1 MRIMLAVAL
10 GLILGG
16 CADSGPEVHGIWDLV
31 SINGEPLPTQGMAQ
45 HWVDVKEGGVVTLYF
60 IPEGESEPQSV
71 EAEYSLGE
79 VEDGCIAYNSNDYR
93 TGEPLVGSV
102 CGDVLTL
109 NTVDGVPIIYS
120 RRM

>member
-10 GLILGG
+10 GLILGA

-79 VEDGCIAYNSNDYR
+79 VQDGCIAYNSNDYR